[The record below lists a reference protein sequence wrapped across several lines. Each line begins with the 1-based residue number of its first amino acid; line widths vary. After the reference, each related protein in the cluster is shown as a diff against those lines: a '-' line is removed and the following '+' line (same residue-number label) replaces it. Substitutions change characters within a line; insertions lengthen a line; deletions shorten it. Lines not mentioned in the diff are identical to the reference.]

1 MKFRCSMPNQ
11 NIRIEG
17 LKVPYLPSSVE
28 LEFQSLLCLEGF
40 LRVVQTVV
48 RFAVVRS

>member
-11 NIRIEG
+11 NIR
-17 LKVPYLPSSVE
+17 LKVPYLPSKVE
-28 LEFQSLLCLEGF
+28 LEFQSVLCLEGF